1 MAKNKT
7 QSVGD
12 LISEIKEDV
21 VSSSNEKTAI
31 PDIISFC
38 EDEEWLG
45 LPFHPTNPLRL
56 FPMQKIILKAFY
68 RGSIGNEN
76 VVLTDKEI
84 ELCKETGLIDDEKG
98 DVVGKYNNE
107 ELFRELILVWGR
119 RASKDFIVSII
130 ALYEA
135 MKLLEC
141 PGGDP
146 YALYELSSATTIN
159 ILTVANAK
167 DQARRAFEEIR
178 EKLLYSPYFQDKY
191 SKDGIS
197 AASIYLLTPQDKK
210 DNINFRAK
218 KLPVKKGSIGIIVGH
233 SNSDSLLGMGCIVL
247 ILDEVAS
254 FKSTGGSGS
263 GDRIY
268 TALTPTVST
277 YCRKIYARDEDGNYA
292 VDENDQR
299 IIKKRIYDGKIISI
313 SSPRG
318 REGKFYELFSSAGQ
332 VPHRLAC
339 RLPTWQVNIYHT
351 RESLRKSQPTMS
363 EAEFNME
370 FGAEFSGIGIEN
382 FFTEQQVKSCFHG
395 HNREF
400 TEMGKPGA
408 VYFAHLDPATSSHNY
423 ALVVVHKEYFLNTE
437 TSKSEYVVIVDH
449 IKYWSPGDKGDP
461 INPYEVM
468 DYVVMLKRKFH
479 LGLVTYDQWASTES
493 VMALRKASIPNK
505 ETRFNHSYK
514 NIIYRELENLINTGR
529 LIIPHHHLLK
539 SEMEELQRKFVP
551 NGFRVSPKKEGD
563 GVKSDDIVDCIAGA
577 CYSVIEKSISKLPRS
592 RVVETGSSPMA
603 TNMVWKN
610 MQGGAYLGTGQ
621 QVTNQLEQRASWPH
635 YRR

>member
-299 IIKKRIYDGKIISI
+299 IIKKR
-313 SSPRG
+313 
-318 REGKFYELFSSAGQ
+318 
-332 VPHRLAC
+332 
-339 RLPTWQVNIYHT
+339 
-351 RESLRKSQPTMS
+351 
-363 EAEFNME
+363 
-370 FGAEFSGIGIEN
+370 EN
-382 FFTEQQVKSCFHG
+382 FDFAPTHE
-395 HNREF
+395 RLEPIY
-400 TEMGKPGA
+400 KPQ
-408 VYFAHLDPATSSHNY
+408 PAEEHQRII
-423 ALVVVHKEYFLNTE
+423 EPE
-437 TSKSEYVVIVDH
+437 PIRQE
-449 IKYWSPGDKGDP
+449 IKP
-461 INPYEVM
+461 
-468 DYVVMLKRKFH
+468 
-479 LGLVTYDQWASTES
+479 
-493 VMALRKASIPNK
+493 
-505 ETRFNHSYK
+505 
-514 NIIYRELENLINTGR
+514 
-529 LIIPHHHLLK
+529 
-539 SEMEELQRKFVP
+539 EELRGPEIGELRGEVQPP
-551 NGFRVSPKKEGD
+551 NIDDVKVIMPPKLYRPLDEPKPPITGD
-563 GVKSDDIVDCIAGA
+563 GRSANGPGGGEVRSLSAPIGNVGGGGSNPPAEVK
-577 CYSVIEKSISKLPRS
+577 P
-592 RVVETGSSPMA
+592 
-603 TNMVWKN
+603 
-610 MQGGAYLGTGQ
+610 
-621 QVTNQLEQRASWPH
+621 
-635 YRR
+635 